1 MKKFF
6 VHISLTLMFCN
17 VVLSEPYICK
27 DNDNTIN
34 KVETTIWERD
44 SKDQFSIRTIDNDQK
59 IYFDKYHEDQYAIIL
74 IAIVPNTK
82 GYMGALILNK
92 NDLTFG
98 GAKIFY
104 PFDNYET
111 SDFTSGKCETIN

>member
-1 MKKFF
+1 MQIVGYILIALGAIDFLIGNF
-6 VHISLTLMFCN
+6 GDINLTGFLGP
-17 VVLSEPYICK
+17 VS
-27 DNDNTIN
+27 
-34 KVETTIWERD
+34 
-44 SKDQFSIRTIDNDQK
+44 SFSP
-59 IYFDKYHEDQYAIIL
+59 IIL

-82 GYMGALILNK
+82 GYMGALMLNK